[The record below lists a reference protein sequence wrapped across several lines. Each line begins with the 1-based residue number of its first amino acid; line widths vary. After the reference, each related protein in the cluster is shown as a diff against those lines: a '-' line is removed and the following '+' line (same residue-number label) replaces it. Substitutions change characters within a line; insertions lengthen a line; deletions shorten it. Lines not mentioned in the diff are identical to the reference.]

1 MPYIAWRNEMEIGV
15 PMIDADH
22 KVLIALLNQ
31 IHSCLG
37 HPEERTNMD
46 SVLSSLLDYTAY
58 HFRREEIFQEA
69 VGYPGL
75 AKHRAEHESLTI
87 QVEELNHRYRLQP
100 DSVRARDLLT
110 FLKRW
115 LIDHIL
121 IADMAFKPYAQGRRD
136 AEQAA
141 QAAIDIRH
149 LCGDIPPEVL
159 DLCDLSVLI
168 VDDSDNFRTLMST
181 ILGAIGIGTVITARY
196 ATEGLG
202 ILSRQAVDAVITDA
216 AMTEMSGVDFIS
228 LIRSSP
234 DPLMA
239 QAAILMISGLSG
251 DVIRRLALDAGA
263 DHFMEKPIS
272 ASVLIAA
279 IGATVTRRRRLVP

>member
-37 HPEERTNMD
+37 HPEERANMD

-136 AEQAA
+136 AEQTA

-149 LCGDIPPEVL
+149 LCGGIPPEVL

-234 DPLMA
+234 DPLVA

-279 IGATVTRRRRLVP
+279 IGATVARRRRLVP